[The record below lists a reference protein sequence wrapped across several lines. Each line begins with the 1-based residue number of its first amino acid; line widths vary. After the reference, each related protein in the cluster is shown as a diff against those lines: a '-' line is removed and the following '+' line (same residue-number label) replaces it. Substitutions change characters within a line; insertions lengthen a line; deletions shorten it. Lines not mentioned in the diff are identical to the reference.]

1 MKTKT
6 IEQTVVFDASPREV
20 YRALV
25 ESKRHA
31 AFTGARASIT
41 NKRGGK
47 MSAYDG
53 YVSGELLVLRPG
65 KRLVQT
71 WRSQT
76 WPRGRAESILDI
88 RLEPLGKKTRL
99 TMIHSGVP
107 PSLAKGFTSGW
118 RSSYWKPLTNY
129 LRK

>member
-1 MKTKT
+1 MKTRT

-31 AFTGARASIT
+31 AFTGARASIA

-47 MSAYDG
+47 MSAYNG

-65 KRLVQT
+65 QRLLPT
-71 WRSQT
+71 WKSQT

-107 PSLAKGFTSGW
+107 PSLAKGF
-118 RSSYWKPLTNY
+118 R
-129 LRK
+129 